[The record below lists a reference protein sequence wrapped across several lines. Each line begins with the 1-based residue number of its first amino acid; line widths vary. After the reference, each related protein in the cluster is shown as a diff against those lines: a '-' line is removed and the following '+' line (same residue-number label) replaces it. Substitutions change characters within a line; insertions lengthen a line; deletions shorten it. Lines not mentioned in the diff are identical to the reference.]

1 MIQVDLQN
9 IRSFI
14 PLPYEAALSP
24 RLRIAH
30 DHLQNGDGAGGEFTG
45 WVRLPEDYD
54 KAEFARIKAAAKKIQ
69 SDSQALVVIGIGG
82 SYLGAR
88 GVIEC
93 LRSPNYNLKKKNTP
107 NIYFIGNGLSSDALT
122 EVMELVDGVDFSVNV
137 ISKSG
142 TTTEPAV
149 AFRFFRELLEKK
161 YGPEEAARRIYA
173 TTDARK
179 GALKGLAD
187 DKGYEEFVVPDNI
200 GGRYSVLT
208 AVGLLP
214 IAVAGIDIDALMD
227 GAADMMRECALADMN
242 ANPAWQYAG
251 ARYELYRTGKK
262 IELLAAYEPCFRF
275 MSEWWKQLYGE
286 SEGKE
291 NKGLFPASVEFTADL
306 HSMGQY
312 IQEGERHLFE
322 TVVRFGPS
330 QNENPVPYDE
340 GNGDGLNFLAGKS
353 MDFIRQQAMD
363 GTLLAHVEGGVPNVT
378 LRTGSV
384 NEQTWAG

>member
-9 IRSFI
+9 VRSFI

-30 DHLQNGDGAGGEFTG
+30 DRLQSGSGAGGEFTG

-54 KAEFARIKAAAKKIQ
+54 KAEFTRIKAAAQRIR

-93 LRSPNYNLKKKNTP
+93 LRSPNYNLKKKDTP

-161 YGPEEAARRIYA
+161 YGAEGAARRIYA
-173 TTDARK
+173 TTDAHK
-179 GALKGLAD
+179 GALKSLAD
-187 DKGYEEFVVPDNI
+187 AKGYEEFVVPDNI

-214 IAVAGIDIDALMD
+214 IAVAGIDIDALMS
-227 GAADMMRECALADMN
+227 GAANMMHTCALADMN

-251 ARYELYRTGKK
+251 ARYELYRIGKK
-262 IELLAAYEPCFRF
+262 IELLAAYEPAFRF
-275 MSEWWKQLYGE
+275 RL
-286 SEGKE
+286 
-291 NKGLFPASVEFTADL
+291 
-306 HSMGQY
+306 
-312 IQEGERHLFE
+312 
-322 TVVRFGPS
+322 
-330 QNENPVPYDE
+330 
-340 GNGDGLNFLAGKS
+340 
-353 MDFIRQQAMD
+353 
-363 GTLLAHVEGGVPNVT
+363 
-378 LRTGSV
+378 
-384 NEQTWAG
+384 